1 MDMIGSWKR
10 IHQALKFSENKL
22 FRRHGQPLFWVCS
35 GVGLRV
41 VGVQG
46 WETLALLALS
56 GLLLGLCTVILWGY

>member
-1 MDMIGSWKR
+1 MIGSWKR
-10 IHQALKFSENKL
+10 IHQALKFGESKL
-22 FRRHGQPLFWVCS
+22 FRRHGQPLSCVCC